1 MDAYYMRIIQLVN
14 GLCLALLCMNTCLA
28 ADRAVED
35 NAYILAEIPEAEVV
49 GEGTLRWFGIQ
60 VYRAKLWAPNGQY
73 VPTQPHAL
81 ELTYGHDFSAATLA
95 KEGAKQMRK
104 QGVPETKTTEWQPLM
119 QQAFTDVKAG
129 DRLTAIYL
137 NDQSLHFYSNG
148 KRTTSIE
155 NLEFTRHFLN
165 IWLGPKT
172 TEPELRRKLLAT
184 EH

>member
-1 MDAYYMRIIQLVN
+1 MRIMHVVN
-14 GLCLALLCMNTCLA
+14 GLCLALLCMSKCLA
-28 ADRAVED
+28 ADQAVED
-35 NAYILAEIPEAEVV
+35 SAYILADIPGATVV

-60 VYRAKLWAPNGQY
+60 VYHAKLWAPNGQY
-73 VPTQPHAL
+73 APTQPHAL

-129 DRLTAIYL
+129 DRLTAIHL

-148 KRTTSIE
+148 KLTATIR
-155 NLEFTRHFLN
+155 NPEFTRYFMD
-165 IWLGPKT
+165 IWLGAKT
-172 TEPELRRKLLAT
+172 TEPELRSKLLT
-184 EH
+184 TGD